1 MLEGYVFV
9 SETDTEVL
17 AHLLADV
24 RKKRPALSP
33 AGAVRAA
40 LRLVTGA
47 FGVAVVFADQ
57 PDLLIGA
64 RHGSPLLLG
73 VGCGEYFLASDAS
86 AIVEHTSV
94 VEYLAERELVVITRA
109 GYTITSLDAAD
120 EDYAKAADLA
130 RTSPGARSNLVVLQT
145 LFGRAAVAE
154 CRGDLDSSRKYLAE
168 AETLAGTDWE
178 PIAKLAKTRID
189 GLVALATPVA
199 LPRNA
204 DLPAPPAAAPA
215 TPAATGDD
223 LFQNILQE
231 QQKQDPATGGTPAPG
246 GM

>member
-1 MLEGYVFV
+1 VP
-9 SETDTEVL
+9 
-17 AHLLADV
+17 
-24 RKKRPALSP
+24 RRPRQLP
-33 AGAVRAA
+33 QVPR
-40 LRLVTGA
+40 R
-47 FGVAVVFADQ
+47 
-57 PDLLIGA
+57 
-64 RHGSPLLLG
+64 
-73 VGCGEYFLASDAS
+73 
-86 AIVEHTSV
+86 
-94 VEYLAERELVVITRA
+94 
-109 GYTITSLDAAD
+109 
-120 EDYAKAADLA
+120 
-130 RTSPGARSNLVVLQT
+130 
-145 LFGRAAVAE
+145 
-154 CRGDLDSSRKYLAE
+154 
-168 AETLAGTDWE
+168 AETLAGKDWE